1 MGVTD
6 YIFLVIMLA
15 LVVYSAIKSGAKTKK
30 ALTVGAKQ
38 FWNVLP
44 FFVAIFGLIGLL
56 EVLLTPKQVG
66 AWLGPQQGLLAPFY
80 AAVVGGISAGPP
92 AAAFPLGK
100 YLLVQ
105 HAGVA
110 AVGAMLISWTAV
122 ATATLPAEV
131 RFFGARFALSRW
143 ALAFVISIVIGLL
156 MAAILPLMGWSL

>member
-1 MGVTD
+1 MGITD
-6 YIFLVIMLA
+6 YIFLALMLA
-15 LVVYSAIKSGAKTKK
+15 LLVYSAFKSVAKTKK
-30 ALTVGAKQ
+30 ALTIGAKQ

-66 AWLGPQQGLLAPFY
+66 AWLGPQQGLLAPLY
-80 AAVVGGISAGPP
+80 AAVVGGLSAGPP

-122 ATATLPAEV
+122 ATATLPAEI

-156 MAAILPLMGWSL
+156 MAWILPMMGWSL

>member
-1 MGVTD
+1 MGITD
-6 YIFLVIMLA
+6 YIFLAIMLA
-15 LVVYSAIKSGAKTKK
+15 LLAFSAFKSGAKTKK
-30 ALTVGAKQ
+30 ALAIGAKQ
-38 FWNVLP
+38 FWSVLP
-44 FFVAIFGLIGLL
+44 FFVAVFGLIGLL

-66 AWLGPQQGLLAPFY
+66 VWLGPQQGLLAPLY
-80 AAVVGGISAGPP
+80 AAVVGGLSAGPP

-122 ATATLPAEV
+122 ATATLPAEI

-143 ALAFVISIVIGLL
+143 GLAFVISIVIGLL
-156 MAAILPLMGWSL
+156 MAWILPLMGWSL

>member
-1 MGVTD
+1 VGVTD
-6 YIFLVIMLA
+6 FIFVGVMLGLVGF
-15 LVVYSAIKSGAKTKK
+15 SAVKSGAKTKK
-30 ALTVGAKQ
+30 ALAIGAKQ

-66 AWLGPQQGLLAPFY
+66 TWLGPEQGVLAPFY
-80 AAVVGGISAGPP
+80 AAVVGGLSAGPP

-122 ATATLPAEV
+122 ATATLPAEI

-143 ALAFVISIVIGLL
+143 ALAFTISIVIGLL
-156 MAAILPLMGWSL
+156 MAWALPLTGWAL

>member
-1 MGVTD
+1 MGITD
-6 YIFLVIMLA
+6 FIFLGIMLA
-15 LVVYSAIKSGAKTKK
+15 LVAYSWLKSGAKTKK
-30 ALTVGAKQ
+30 ALTIGAKQ

-44 FFVAIFGLIGLL
+44 FFIAIFGLIGLL

-66 AWLGPQQGLLAPFY
+66 AWLGPQQGVLAPFY
-80 AAVVGGISAGPP
+80 AAVVGGLSAGPP

-100 YLLVQ
+100 YLLQQ

-110 AVGAMLISWTAV
+110 AVGALLISWTAV
-122 ATATLPAEV
+122 ATVTLPAEI

-143 ALAFVISIVIGLL
+143 LLAFVISIVIGLL